1 MSYKYSSGSIR
12 KGDIYYEDDR
22 EGEPT
27 YIDFG
32 QDTITLR
39 PSGSQILHTQ
49 ADAVGIGTTSPDYTL
64 DVAGDIGVDQY
75 IRHNSNANTHI
86 NFTDDKIVFKAGN
99 KAMVTMEEK
108 GTAPHE
114 VTINDGSNNIDFV
127 VKGNGSAGGNP
138 GMKFDASTNRIG
150 INGVGE
156 PDEHLHVGGNMKL
169 DGSEATIFLADGA
182 TEKAEIGINNSD
194 NIVIENKTINKH
206 IVFKVND
213 QGAVKE
219 GLRLDG
225 AVPEVVVNQASDS
238 LVDFRVE
245 SNNQTH
251 MLFVDG
257 SADKVGIGISAPD
270 ATLHVHSDSINNG
283 ALLISQ
289 ADNSTDASQ
298 LDLSKARGSGASPA
312 TVQNNDFLGQIRF
325 LAYDGNSYDNF
336 ADIFAR
342 AAGTISTTS
351 HPTKIVMRT
360 TKSSATSPTTA
371 VTIDESQNVIV
382 EGNLEVKDQITIRDQ
397 NAPASASANGFRGEI
412 RYDSNYIYVCVA
424 DNTWKRVALSSW

>member
-1 MSYKYSSGSIR
+1 MSYKFSTGSVR
-12 KGDIYYEDDR
+12 KGDVYFEDDR

-32 QDTITLR
+32 QDSITLR
-39 PSGSQILHTQ
+39 PSGSQILHVI
-49 ADAVGIGTTSPDYTL
+49 ADAVGIGTTTPTEILTL
-64 DVAGDIGVDQY
+64 NATDPTILFREGGTDKATIGV
-75 IRHNSNANTHI
+75 NSA
-86 NFTDDKIVFKAGN
+86 
-99 KAMVTMEEK
+99 
-108 GTAPHE
+108 
-114 VTINDGSNNIDFV
+114 
-127 VKGNGSAGGNP
+127 
-138 GMKFDASTNRIG
+138 
-150 INGVGE
+150 
-156 PDEHLHVGGNMKL
+156 
-169 DGSEATIFLADGA
+169 
-182 TEKAEIGINNSD
+182 D
-194 NIVIENKTINKH
+194 NILFENKTMNKH

-219 GLRLDG
+219 GFRLDG
-225 AVPEVVVNQASDS
+225 AVPEVVVNQTSDS

-245 SNNQTH
+245 SDNQTH

-257 SADKVGIGISAPD
+257 SADKVGVGTNTPMT
-270 ATLHVHSDSINNG
+270 TLHVHSDSINNG

-289 ADNSTDASQ
+289 ADNSGDASQ
-298 LDLSKARGSGASPA
+298 LDLSKARGTGASPTA
-312 TVQNNDFLGQIRF
+312 VQNNDFLGQVRF

-336 ADIFAR
+336 ADMYAQ

-371 VTIDESQNVIV
+371 VTIDENQNVIV

-412 RYDSNYIYVCVA
+412 RYDSDYIYVCVA